1 MKLKAYVLNTA
12 ILMLVFAET
21 VAAQSTKIKQLQLKA
36 ERGDAGA
43 QRDLGYMY
51 VFSEGVPQDYVQAH

>member
-1 MKLKAYVLNTA
+1 
-12 ILMLVFAET
+12 MLVFAET
-21 VAAQSTKIKQLQLKA
+21 VAAQSTEIKQLQLKA